1 MKKLFLFMLLQ
12 MAVVTVMSQTGWDVK
27 KESADPLKGTVERTR
42 YRWQEG
48 ETMVFAFYDVEAE
61 WKVGVGRNGFKPDP
75 HGLTKSNN
83 FITYAKVGI
92 YDNDNNIIE
101 AWDNIHMELTDM
113 YRVATA
119 MSDSKKQRTA
129 NQKIT
134 EHLRTGHGY
143 IRILIE
149 TAFGNGFDL
158 KVPCLLDCE

>member
-1 MKKLFLFMLLQ
+1 MKKVLFLVMLLSSLIASAQ
-12 MAVVTVMSQTGWDVK
+12 NGWDVK

-143 IRILIE
+143 IRILME

-158 KVPCLLDCE
+158 KVPCLLDCK